1 MREGVN
7 TVMIDDCMLRQRC
20 RKTRQE
26 ILKKHFPM
34 RFARWYDDDHI
45 RYTNCYGY
53 VFNMWIVSEEDHRFS
68 YLGWTEMEDN
78 VCYTKEDAEKAF
90 LLDMRNLGFK
100 VRKINKAP
108 KPKNNKINIAFF
120 IGKTIDKAN
129 GDFHFA
135 RQNHDGT
142 WSHKLG
148 FEGKVERFV
157 NMDGKTCLPHES
169 DYEEIEFVGYYQ
181 VSIK

>member
-1 MREGVN
+1 
-7 TVMIDDCMLRQRC
+7 MIDDCVRKQRC

-34 RFARWYDDDHI
+34 RFTRWYDEAHI
-45 RYTNCYGY
+45 RHTNCYGY
-53 VFNMWIVSEEDHRFS
+53 VFDMCILSEDDRFS
-68 YLGWTEMEDN
+68 YLGWTELEDN
-78 VCYTKEDAEKAF
+78 VCYTKEDAEKSF
-90 LLDMRNLGFK
+90 LLDMSNLGFK
-100 VRKINKAP
+100 VRKMKKAP

-120 IGKTIDKAN
+120 IGKTAGETN
-129 GDFHFA
+129 GDFHFV

-148 FEGKVERFV
+148 YEGEVERFV
-157 NMDGKTCLPHES
+157 TNCDNKLCLPHNS

>member
-7 TVMIDDCMLRQRC
+7 TVMIDECMLRQRC

-34 RFARWYDDDHI
+34 RFTRWYDEAHVDN
-45 RYTNCYGY
+45 TNCYGY
-53 VFNMWIVSEEDHRFS
+53 VFNMWIVSEEDRRFS

-90 LLDMRNLGFK
+90 LLDIKNLGFK

-108 KPKNNKINIAFF
+108 KPKNNKINVAFF
-120 IGKTIDKAN
+120 IGKTAYKTN

-148 FEGKVERFV
+148 FKGEVERFV
-157 NMDGKTCLPHES
+157 NIDGKTCLPHES
-169 DYEEIEFVGYYQ
+169 DYDEIEFVGYYQ